1 MNVQLR
7 RTAVLALAMIFA
19 IMVNVTLIMAFQSE
33 GLRQDS
39 RNARQFNRQ
48 YERNR
53 GAILAGDVRVAYSTP
68 NEDGKTFDRH
78 YEDGEIF
85 SPVTGYFGAFSQTG
99 LEQGMNSVL
108 DGTDTRVSVRG
119 LVDWITGKLPKGAD
133 VHTTIV
139 PRAQRVAYRQLEA
152 STSLQAAAV
161 AVNAETGAIE
171 VMASY
176 PSYDPEAVSV
186 RDVSAASSA
195 LKRLEGAAGNP
206 LLNKATRELYP
217 PGSSFKIVTAA
228 AALAHGI
235 AEDGTVPA
243 GSSYTLPGTATT
255 IGNSHDAGTCGEA
268 RTTLIDAFA
277 QSCNTTFAEIGAE
290 EVGNAG
296 MREQSEAFGYGTRF
310 EYAPGLTAVASDFP
324 DTDAAQTA
332 LASYGQGANVA
343 TVLQMALVAAG
354 VVNGGVVMEPRLVD
368 RITLRDST
376 LETTDPVVLGRA
388 VTVAQAAELRQM
400 MAAVVSE
407 GTATNLQG
415 EGVAGKTGTADVDGA
430 AYNDR
435 WFVGYKVSGPHAIA
449 VMTQGTGYGA
459 TAAGPIMAAIA
470 AALG

>member
-7 RTAVLALAMIFA
+7 RTAVVALAMIIA
-19 IMVNVTLIMAFQSE
+19 IMVNITLIMAFQSDR
-33 GLRQDS
+33 LRQDS

-48 YERNR
+48 YERDR
-53 GAILAGDVRVAYSTP
+53 GAILAGDVQVAYSVK
-68 NEDGKTFDRH
+68 NEDGKTYDRR
-78 YEDGEIF
+78 YREGEVF
-85 SPVTGYFGAFSQTG
+85 SPVTGYFGAFSKTG
-99 LEQGMNSVL
+99 LEQGMNAVL
-108 DGTDTRVSVRG
+108 DGTDSTVSVRG
-119 LVDWITGKLPKGAD
+119 LVDWITGKLPKGGD

-139 PRAQRVAYRQLEA
+139 PRAQRVAYRQLKA

-171 VMASY
+171 AMASY
-176 PSYDPEAVSV
+176 PSYDPATVSV
-186 RDVSAASSA
+186 RDASAASGA
-195 LKRLEGAAGNP
+195 LKKLEGAAGDP

-243 GSSYTLPGTATT
+243 GASYRLPGTTT
-255 IGNSHDAGTCGEA
+255 SISNSHDSGPCSEA
-268 RTTLIDAFA
+268 RTTLINAFA

-296 MREQSEAFGYGTRF
+296 MREQSESFGYGTRF
-310 EYAPGLTAVASDFP
+310 EYAPGLNAVASDFP

-343 TVLQMALVAAG
+343 TVLQMALVAAAVENDG
-354 VVNGGVVMEPRLVD
+354 VLMRPHLVEK
-368 RITLRDST
+368 ITVRNATID
-376 LETTDPVVLGRA
+376 TTDPVVFGRA
-388 VTVAQAAELRQM
+388 VTAGRAAELRQM
-400 MAAVVSE
+400 MEAVVSE

-415 EGVAGKTGTADVDGA
+415 DGVAGKTGTADVDGA

-435 WFVGYKVSGPHAIA
+435 WFVGYTVSGPHAIA
-449 VMTQGTGYGA
+449 VMTQGAGYGGSV
-459 TAAGPIMAAIA
+459 AGPIMAAIA
-470 AALG
+470 AALT